1 MLINNTDALRW
12 LVCVVISLC
21 LPLPVQKTGLLF
33 SLVFVLVS
41 ARPKQRKFLF
51 FWLSSVLV
59 ILFWQLKPPPALTAP
74 RISGTVS
81 AVSANS
87 FILENSQGRFQV
99 ISENRP
105 GLDDQVEVEGE
116 SSAFEENYSFY
127 GFDAKAW
134 SLREKLNGRMFA
146 KTVKIVSAGKTPR
159 AFLYRRIEAI
169 RDPAARALA
178 GKLILGVN
186 EEEGGLA
193 ILLRCGFQVSVLIQ
207 GLGMICGWFW
217 TDRNVRR
224 IRLGTVL
231 GIAAILHFPYPLVRL
246 VLSEGFRLNPHRD
259 KIETFKTK
267 WLLLALLA
275 PRRVATA
282 AFLLPFAFA
291 LLAMFPARSA
301 PRTARFTL
309 SWTMQSFLFHAVNP
323 MMVLGMR
330 VLRWGLALCTLG
342 SLAGLVFMP
351 FLSFSVSLAGLLD
364 QVLGWGGELPGQL
377 SWLIVILAGV
387 AGTFPKRVRMILFCG
402 LIGIWTLLGW
412 WHPWA
417 SLTLIDV
424 GQGDSIL
431 IRLPYNQGNL
441 LIDTGKPAALDQVEA
456 MLQGEGVRRLDA
468 LILTHEDDDHSG
480 NKEALIEAYQ
490 PAQVIETMTEPL
502 TLHGLTIFNLNPD
515 SETRQGNEGSL
526 VLLLRMQDLTMIL
539 SGDAPAEI
547 EQKILDQI
555 PGLRAD
561 IVKLG
566 HHGSRTSS
574 CARWLQ
580 TLRPI
585 VALNSSG
592 RNNRYQHPHPE
603 VMQRLEDCRIGMFDT
618 KQEGDIRII
627 VTPICNFLFTARR
640 GFAIIG

>member
-1 MLINNTDALRW
+1 MLINDTDALRW

-59 ILFWQLKPPPALTAP
+59 ILFWQLKPSPALTAP

-116 SSAFEENYSFY
+116 SSLFEENYSFY

-134 SLREKLNGRMFA
+134 SLREKLNGRVFA
-146 KTVKIVSAGKTPR
+146 KTVKIVSAGKTLR

-193 ILLRCGFQVSVLIQ
+193 ILLRCGFQISVLIQ
-207 GLGMICGWFW
+207 GLGMICGWFL
-217 TDRNVRR
+217 TDRSVRR

-231 GIAAILHFPYPLVRL
+231 GIAAILHCPYPLVRL

-342 SLAGLVFMP
+342 SLAGLVFTP

-364 QVLGWGGELPGQL
+364 QVSGWGGELPGQL
-377 SWLIVILAGV
+377 SWLIVILAGL
-387 AGTFPKRVRMILFCG
+387 AGVFSKRVRMILFCG

-480 NKEALIEAYQ
+480 NKVALIEAYQ

-603 VMQRLEDCRIGMFDT
+603 VVQRLEDCRIGMFDT